1 MILRFEELECW
12 QAARGLT
19 KTVFQLTNQ
28 GCLSEDYDTRVQL
41 RRAAMNTMNNI
52 AEGFAR
58 FQNEETM
65 YFLDVAQ
72 SAAAEVKSIL
82 YLIEDLNYLDKADL
96 APIHEQVNEMRKLT
110 RGFMHVIFK
119 SSNN

>member
-1 MILRFEELECW
+1 MILQFEELECW

-19 KTVFQLTNQ
+19 RTVFQLTNR
-28 GCLSEDYDTRVQL
+28 GGLSEDYDTRGQL
-41 RRAAMNTMNNI
+41 RRAALNTMNNI

-65 YFLDVAQ
+65 YYLDVAQ

-82 YLIEDLNYLDKADL
+82 YLIEDLKYLDKTDL
-96 APIHEQVNEMRKLT
+96 DPVHEQVNEMRKLT
-110 RGFMHVIFK
+110 RGFMQIIYK